1 METAMATATAT
12 GQDGRPQAREA
23 VETLW
28 SVYGA
33 QGLLAIGEDPSREGL
48 VRTPERVAKSMAF
61 LNSGSTKTAHD
72 VLNGAIFS
80 ESYRG
85 MVLIQDIEFYSLC
98 EHHLLPASCVR

>member
-23 VETLW
+23 VERLF
-28 SVYGA
+28 
-33 QGLLAIGEDPSREGL
+33 LAIGEDPSREGL
-48 VRTPERVAKSMAF
+48 VRTPERVAKSTAF

>member
-33 QGLLAIGEDPSREGL
+33 QGLYMRGLQPTAIVGGFVAAAIAAKPGDGIAHGEGAVPILA
-48 VRTPERVAKSMAF
+48 AA
-61 LNSGSTKTAHD
+61 
-72 VLNGAIFS
+72 GATL
-80 ESYRG
+80 G
-85 MVLIQDIEFYSLC
+85 
-98 EHHLLPASCVR
+98 

>member
-23 VETLW
+23 VERL
-28 SVYGA
+28 
-33 QGLLAIGEDPSREGL
+33 LLAIGEDPSREGL